1 MPHRNIEMG
10 SRMRAT
16 GIIEPGPQKA
26 DLGCE
31 RRAISHTTEEG
42 IRDYQLIAKRAL
54 DILVSGSSLIILL
67 PLFLMIAV
75 LIKIESRGPVLFT
88 QQRWGMGGKKIR
100 VYKFRSMQTNLCDP
114 TGIQQTVPND
124 PRITP
129 FGSFLRKS
137 NFDELPQLL
146 NVLKGDMS
154 LVGPRC
160 HAIGMK
166 AAGVQYEELVPAYHE
181 RHRMRPGITGL
192 AQMRG
197 LRGPTVSPS
206 KSKARIACDIH
217 YVNNF
222 SLLLDVKIAFGTL
235 RHEMFRGTGF

>member
-1 MPHRNIEMG
+1 
-10 SRMRAT
+10 MRTT
-16 GIIEPGPQKA
+16 GFIEPGQRNA
-26 DLGCE
+26 DLRLDRQGITTTTGE
-31 RRAISHTTEEG
+31 KIRAS
-42 IRDYQLIAKRAL
+42 QLIAKRAM
-54 DILVSGSSLIILL
+54 DILISGSSLIVLL
-67 PLFLMIAV
+67 PLFLLIAA
-75 LIKIESRGPVLFT
+75 LIKIESKGPVFFT
-88 QQRWGMGGKKIR
+88 QLRWGMSGKKIK
-100 VYKFRSMQTNLCDP
+100 VYKFRSMRSDLGDP
-114 TGIQQTVPND
+114 SGVQQTVPND

-129 FGSFLRKS
+129 FGAFLRKS

-160 HAIGMK
+160 HVIGMK

-181 RHRMRPGITGL
+181 RHKMRPGITGL

-222 SLLLDVKIAFGTL
+222 SLLLDIKIAFGTL
-235 RHEMFRGTGF
+235 RNEMFKGTGF

>member
-1 MPHRNIEMG
+1 
-10 SRMRAT
+10 MRTT
-16 GIIEPGPQKA
+16 GFIEPGQRNA
-26 DLGCE
+26 DLRLDSQGITSTTGE
-31 RRAISHTTEEG
+31 KIRAS
-42 IRDYQLIAKRAL
+42 QLIAKRGM
-54 DILVSGSSLIILL
+54 DILISGSSLIILL
-67 PLFLMIAV
+67 PLFLLIAA
-75 LIKIESRGPVLFT
+75 LIKIESKGPVFFT
-88 QQRWGMGGKKIR
+88 QLRWGMNGKKIK
-100 VYKFRSMQTNLCDP
+100 VYKFRSMRSDLGDP
-114 TGIQQTVPND
+114 SGVQQTVPND

-129 FGSFLRKS
+129 FGAFLRKS

-160 HAIGMK
+160 HVIGMK
-166 AAGVQYEELVPAYHE
+166 AAGVQYEELVPAYHD
-181 RHRMRPGITGL
+181 RHKMRPGITGL

-222 SLLLDVKIAFGTL
+222 SLLLDIKIAFGTL
-235 RHEMFRGTGF
+235 RNEMFKGTGF

>member
-1 MPHRNIEMG
+1 
-10 SRMRAT
+10 MRTT
-16 GIIEPGPQKA
+16 GFIEPGRRKA
-26 DLGCE
+26 DLRLDRQGITSTTGE
-31 RRAISHTTEEG
+31 KIRAS
-42 IRDYQLIAKRAL
+42 QLIVKRGM
-54 DILVSGSSLIILL
+54 DILVSGSSLLILL
-67 PLFLMIAV
+67 PLFLLIAV

-88 QQRWGMGGKKIR
+88 QLRWGMSGKKIK
-100 VYKFRSMQTNLCDP
+100 VYKFRSMRSDLGDP
-114 TGIQQTVPND
+114 TGVQQTVPND

-129 FGSFLRKS
+129 FGAFLRKS

-160 HAIGMK
+160 HVIGMK
-166 AAGVQYEELVPAYHE
+166 AAGVQYEELVPAYHD
-181 RHRMRPGITGL
+181 RHKMRPGITGL

-222 SLLLDVKIAFGTL
+222 SLLLDIKIAFGTL
-235 RHEMFRGTGF
+235 RNEVFKGTGF

>member
-1 MPHRNIEMG
+1 
-10 SRMRAT
+10 MRTT
-16 GIIEPGPQKA
+16 GIIDPSRRKA
-26 DLGCE
+26 SLWRD
-31 RRAISHTTEEG
+31 RRAFSSTTVEN
-42 IRDYQLIAKRAL
+42 IRAFQLIVKRAG
-54 DILVSGSSLIILL
+54 DILISGSSLVILI
-67 PLFLMIAV
+67 PLFLLIAA
-75 LIKIESRGPVLFT
+75 LIKIESRGPVFFT

-100 VYKFRSMQTNLCDP
+100 VYKFRSMRTELGDP
-114 TGIQQTVPND
+114 TGVQQTVQND

-129 FGSFLRKS
+129 FGAFLRKS
-137 NFDELPQLL
+137 NFDELPQLF
-146 NVLKGDMS
+146 NVLLGDMS

-206 KSKARIACDIH
+206 KSRARIACDIH

-222 SLLLDVKIAFGTL
+222 SLLLDVKIAFGTV
-235 RHEMFRGTGF
+235 RHEMFKGTGF

>member
-1 MPHRNIEMG
+1 M
-10 SRMRAT
+10 STT
-16 GIIEPGPQKA
+16 GFMEPGRRKA
-26 DLGCE
+26 DLRLD
-31 RRAISHTTEEG
+31 RRGITSTTGEK
-42 IRDYQLIAKRAL
+42 IRASQLVIKRGM
-54 DILVSGSSLIILL
+54 DILISGSSLLILL
-67 PLFLMIAV
+67 PLFLLIAA

-88 QQRWGMGGKKIR
+88 QLRWGMGGKKIK
-100 VYKFRSMQTNLCDP
+100 VYKFRSMRSDLGDP
-114 TGIQQTVPND
+114 TGVQQTVPND

-129 FGSFLRKS
+129 FGAFLRKS

-160 HAIGMK
+160 HVIGMK
-166 AAGVQYEELVPAYHE
+166 AAGVQYEELVPSYHD
-181 RHRMRPGITGL
+181 RHKMRPGITGL

-222 SLLLDVKIAFGTL
+222 SLLLDIKIAFGTL
-235 RHEMFRGTGF
+235 RNEVFKGTGF

>member
-1 MPHRNIEMG
+1 V
-10 SRMRAT
+10 SSLAT
-16 GIIEPGPQKA
+16 GENI
-26 DLGCE
+26 
-31 RRAISHTTEEG
+31 RAF
-42 IRDYQLIAKRAL
+42 QLIVKRGM
-54 DILVSGSSLIILL
+54 DILISGSSLIILL
-67 PLFLMIAV
+67 PLFLLIAA
-75 LIKIESRGPVLFT
+75 LIKIESRGPVFFT
-88 QQRWGMGGKKIR
+88 QQRWGMGGTRIK
-100 VYKFRSMQTNLCDP
+100 VYKFRSMRSDLCDP
-114 TGIQQTVPND
+114 SGVQQTIQND

-129 FGSFLRKS
+129 FGAFLRKS

-146 NVLKGDMS
+146 NVLRGDMS

-181 RHRMRPGITGL
+181 RHKMRPGITGL

-197 LRGPTVSPS
+197 LRGPTISRS

>member
-1 MPHRNIEMG
+1 
-10 SRMRAT
+10 MRTT
-16 GIIEPGPQKA
+16 GFIEPGRRKA
-26 DLGCE
+26 DLRLGRQGISTTTGE
-31 RRAISHTTEEG
+31 KFRAS
-42 IRDYQLIAKRAL
+42 QLIVKRGM
-54 DILVSGSSLIILL
+54 DILISGSSLLILL
-67 PLFLMIAV
+67 PLFLLIAV

-88 QQRWGMGGKKIR
+88 QMRWGMSGKKIR
-100 VYKFRSMQTNLCDP
+100 VYKFRSMRSDLGDP
-114 TGIQQTVPND
+114 SGVQQTVPND

-129 FGSFLRKS
+129 FGAFLRKS

-160 HAIGMK
+160 HVIGMK
-166 AAGVQYEELVPAYHE
+166 AAGVQYEELVPAYHD
-181 RHRMRPGITGL
+181 RHKMRPGITGL

-197 LRGPTVSPS
+197 LRGPTVSSS

-222 SLLLDVKIAFGTL
+222 SLLLDIKIAFGTL
-235 RHEMFRGTGF
+235 RNEMFKGTGF

>member
-1 MPHRNIEMG
+1 
-10 SRMRAT
+10 MRTT
-16 GIIEPGPQKA
+16 GFIEPGQRNA
-26 DLGCE
+26 DLRLDRQGITSTTGE
-31 RRAISHTTEEG
+31 KIRAC
-42 IRDYQLIAKRAL
+42 QLIAKRGM
-54 DILVSGSSLIILL
+54 DILISGSSLIILL
-67 PLFLMIAV
+67 PLFLLIAA
-75 LIKIESRGPVLFT
+75 LIKIESKGPVFFT
-88 QQRWGMGGKKIR
+88 QLRWGMNGKKIK
-100 VYKFRSMQTNLCDP
+100 VYKFRSMRSDLGDAS
-114 TGIQQTVPND
+114 GVQQTVPND

-129 FGSFLRKS
+129 FGAFLRKS

-160 HAIGMK
+160 HVIGMK

-181 RHRMRPGITGL
+181 RHKMRPGITGL

-222 SLLLDVKIAFGTL
+222 SLLLDIKIAFGTL
-235 RHEMFRGTGF
+235 RNEMFKGTGF

>member
-1 MPHRNIEMG
+1 MRTTGFIEP
-10 SRMRAT
+10 SRRKASLWRDRRVTFHAT
-16 GIIEPGPQKA
+16 GGNVRAFRLFVKRAA
-26 DLGCE
+26 DI
-31 RRAISHTTEEG
+31 AISGTSLV
-42 IRDYQLIAKRAL
+42 ILI
-54 DILVSGSSLIILL
+54 
-67 PLFLMIAV
+67 PLFLLIAV
-75 LIKIESRGPVLFT
+75 LIKIESRGPVFFN
-88 QQRWGMGGKKIR
+88 QQRWGMGGKKIN
-100 VYKFRSMQTNLCDP
+100 VYKFRSMRTELGDP
-114 TGIQQTVPND
+114 TGVQQTVQND

-129 FGSFLRKS
+129 FGAFLRKS

-166 AAGVQYEELVPAYHE
+166 AAGVQYEELVPTYHE

-197 LRGPTVSPS
+197 LRGPTVSPA
-206 KSKARIACDIH
+206 KSRARIACDIH

-222 SLLLDVKIAFGTL
+222 SLLLDVKIALGTV
-235 RHEMFRGTGF
+235 RYEMFKGTGF